1 MKYFKSAIFSFLLL
15 KSIKHGCKGSSIIRL
30 TVKSFDIDLL
40 FSFKQNPPFLP
51 ERNGLN
57 NLLSHCTVDTVEM
70 WCYFVRT

>member
-1 MKYFKSAIFSFLLL
+1 MKYLKGAIFFTTQ
-15 KSIKHGCKGSSIIRL
+15 KHRKGSSIIRL

-51 ERNGLN
+51 ERNALN
-57 NLLSHCTVDTVEM
+57 NLLSRCTVDTVEM

>member
-15 KSIKHGCKGSSIIRL
+15 KSIVKDQALIRL